1 VKNAV
6 KPIARAAA
14 GMLPAAALAGLGLP
28 ALGAMV
34 FLAVLALAVTCWIIS
49 SPDRADR
56 LNRLLLATRG
66 DARCLKPAPHDKPT
80 VPAPTVLSRKMRAT
94 TRTFKERQPEAAL
107 QTADFARLA
116 PGTI

>member
-1 VKNAV
+1 MKDAV
-6 KPIARAAA
+6 KPLARAAAA

-28 ALGAMV
+28 ALGALV

-66 DARCLKPAPHDKPT
+66 DARCLKPAPRDKVA
-80 VPAPTVLSRKMRAT
+80 VPAPTELPGKMRAI
-94 TRTFKERQPEAAL
+94 RGRQRPM
-107 QTADFARLA
+107 A
-116 PGTI
+116 PAWG

>member
-1 VKNAV
+1 MKNAV

-28 ALGAMV
+28 TLGALV
-34 FLAVLALAVTCWIIS
+34 FLAVVALAVTCWIIS

-66 DARCLKPAPHDKPT
+66 DARCLKPAPHLPI
-80 VPAPTVLSRKMRAT
+80 RKGGQPRA
-94 TRTFKERQPEAAL
+94 AGV
-107 QTADFARLA
+107 QTAARA
-116 PGTI
+116 AAAFHK